1 MSNGKEL
8 LNAWEEELR
17 KAQTLDELKQK
28 YAEATKQINDAKA
41 LKKLYFWGLMM
52 ISRFW
57 VLAF

>member
-28 YAEATKQINDAKA
+28 YAEATKQINDVIKITKSEPSA
-41 LKKLYFWGLMM
+41 
-52 ISRFW
+52 IS
-57 VLAF
+57 A